1 MALSRNRTH
10 FSSYNP
16 GNMLQI
22 STKLR
27 DGLSIKGEWS
37 VVVRD
42 VLNQRCFHFLLAI
55 AFLLSPVV
63 SSQAFAQDA
72 DSIESLVKSG
82 ALCDSA

>member
-1 MALSRNRTH
+1 
-10 FSSYNP
+10 
-16 GNMLQI
+16 MLQI

-82 ALCDSA
+82 ALCDSAKLRIRTSPLCP